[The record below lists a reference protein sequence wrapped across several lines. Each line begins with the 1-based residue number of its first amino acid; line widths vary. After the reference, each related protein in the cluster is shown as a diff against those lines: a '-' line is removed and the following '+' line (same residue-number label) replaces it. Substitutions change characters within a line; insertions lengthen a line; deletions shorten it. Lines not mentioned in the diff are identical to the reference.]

1 MRTHADVAAHFD
13 RAAPAYQEAHGHAD
27 ELAAYRLQVIRG
39 LMEGAGRGVLLE
51 LGCGPGLHLLA
62 LAGEF
67 DAAVGTDLSP
77 EMIRV
82 AGERAGASPWA
93 ERVSL
98 RVDPA
103 ETLATVQ
110 DASVDVALCVGAM
123 EHMLDP
129 PAVLDQVHRVL
140 RPGGRLVCLT
150 PNGGNWWYRR
160 AAPLLRL
167 ETRHLSTDRFLTSN
181 ELDGMVRAA
190 GLDLLSLGWW
200 RFIPRGD
207 MPEWAAGAFVAGE
220 RLGERLGVGWL
231 RGGIALAAERQR

>member
-1 MRTHADVAAHFD
+1 
-13 RAAPAYQEAHGHAD
+13 
-27 ELAAYRLQVIRG
+27 
-39 LMEGAGRGVLLE
+39 MEGVGRGVLLE
-51 LGCGPGLHLLA
+51 FGCGPGLHLLA

-67 DAAVGTDLSP
+67 DASIGTDLSP

-82 AGERAGASPWA
+82 ARERATASAWA

-103 ETLATVQ
+103 ETLATVE

-129 PAVLDQVHRVL
+129 PAVLHQVHRVL
-140 RPGGRLVCLT
+140 RRGGRLVCLT

-160 AAPLLRL
+160 AAPLFRL
-167 ETRHLSTDRFLTSN
+167 DTRHLSTDRFLTSN
-181 ELDGMVRAA
+181 ELAAMVRAA
-190 GLDLLSLGWW
+190 GLDVLSLGWW
-200 RFIPRGD
+200 HFVPRGD
-207 MPEWAAGAFVAGE
+207 MPGWASAAFVVGE

-231 RGGIALAAERQR
+231 RGGIALAAERQP